1 MEVTPELKKLLKKLR
16 LSGVLAT
23 LPDRAGLATH
33 GKLSYPEFLELILSD
48 EVERRDHGALKRR
61 LIAAGFEDEWTP
73 ERLDWNAPVQ
83 FDRSRLKDL
92 FSLGFLDRKEN
103 VTFTGPV
110 GVGKTCWACALG
122 HAACRA
128 GYNALFLRA
137 SVLLKDLLRAEA
149 DHSHERQMRRFL
161 APDLLV
167 IDDFAL
173 RRMDPRESADIY
185 ELLIE
190 RHTRASTI
198 ITSNRSIDEWVAAF
212 DDPILANSALD
223 RLAHRAHQ
231 IVIDG
236 ESLRRRDAS
245 SGGHPAP
252 QTSTTREGAAARATV
267 PAVESPEGAA
277 SGPDAARLAERSRR
291 ARRTAPAQATSAAST
306 TVAKRTAKV

>member
-1 MEVTPELKKLLKKLR
+1 M
-16 LSGVLAT
+16 
-23 LPDRAGLATH
+23 
-33 GKLSYPEFLELILSD
+33 ELILSD

-61 LIAAGFEDEWTP
+61 LIAAGFENEWTP

-128 GYNALFLRA
+128 GYNALFIRA
-137 SVLLKDLLRAEA
+137 SVLLKDLLRAQA

-161 APDLLV
+161 APDLLI

-173 RRMDPRESADIY
+173 RRMDSRESADIY

-198 ITSNRSIDEWVAAF
+198 ITSNRAIDEWVAAF
-212 DDPILANSALD
+212 DDAILANSALD

-236 ESLRRRDAS
+236 ESLRRREAS
-245 SGGHPAP
+245 TGGRPAAQP
-252 QTSTTREGAAARATV
+252 SAPREKVAEAVTV
-267 PAVESPEGAA
+267 PPPDVPVGAA
-277 SGPDAARLAERSRR
+277 SGSGAARLAERSRR
-291 ARRTAPAQATSAAST
+291 ARRAAPAQVDSATT
-306 TVAKRTAKV
+306 TAVAKREPKV